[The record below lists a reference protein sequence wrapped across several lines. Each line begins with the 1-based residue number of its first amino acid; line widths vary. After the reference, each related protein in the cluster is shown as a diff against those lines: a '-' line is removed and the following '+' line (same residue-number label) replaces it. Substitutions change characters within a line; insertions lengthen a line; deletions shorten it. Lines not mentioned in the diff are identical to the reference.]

1 MILRMLEQVFIN
13 NELLV
18 TNMKWVVKSERI
30 LNRLLGYILS
40 LLFFGI
46 VILVITLVFLR
57 YGFNTTIVG
66 GNELVVILFMY
77 TSAIGAAVIVGKK
90 EHIAITYF
98 IDKLPPQLNRSIH
111 VFNLLMIAF
120 LNGVMIKYSIP
131 WIGKTGGYLTAVL
144 GIPRIYLQ
152 IVVPIS
158 CGIAILYCLFQI
170 TLLLYPKKT

>member
-1 MILRMLEQVFIN
+1 MVL
-13 NELLV
+13 
-18 TNMKWVVKSERI
+18 T
-30 LNRLLGYILS
+30 RLLGYILS
-40 LLFFGI
+40 LLFFCI
-46 VILVITLVFLR
+46 VILVIALVFLR

-98 IDKLPPQLNRSIH
+98 IDKLHPQLNRLINI
-111 VFNLLMIAF
+111 FNFLMIAF

-131 WIGKTGGYLTAVL
+131 WISKTGGYLTAVL
-144 GIPRIYLQ
+144 GIPRVYLQ

-158 CGIAILYCLFQI
+158 CGFAIFYCLVQI
-170 TLLLYPKKT
+170 ILLLNPKKT